1 MTSLT
6 TFLLGNFFFN
16 LKQLSKFEWVFLF
29 FFLTQIW
36 HLTKK
41 RKKKAKWREKIRNK
55 WTRPSKQKKLCWR
68 NKSRE
73 KKKNFSPHSQVAF
86 FFLVTNDNKWPMTT
100 SVSFW
105 DKLDLLARM
114 IVLKKKETIRWP
126 NASEVVGEFNQKKT
140 TLLPSIVI
148 VHTSY
153 LSVNWKK
160 KRHFPINFNN
170 SKKSLCFDLSISV
183 KTRFLIC
190 PSN

>member
-29 FFLTQIW
+29 FSHTNLTFD
-36 HLTKK
+36 KK
-41 RKKKAKWREKIRNK
+41 TQKKAKRREKIRNK

-114 IVLKKKETIRWP
+114 IVLKKKRNNSLTKCKRSRRRIQP
-126 NASEVVGEFNQKKT
+126 KKNNIAA
-140 TLLPSIVI
+140 L
-148 VHTSY
+148 
-153 LSVNWKK
+153 NWKK
-160 KRHFPINFNN
+160 KN
-170 SKKSLCFDLSISV
+170 
-183 KTRFLIC
+183 TWAFLF
-190 PSN
+190 